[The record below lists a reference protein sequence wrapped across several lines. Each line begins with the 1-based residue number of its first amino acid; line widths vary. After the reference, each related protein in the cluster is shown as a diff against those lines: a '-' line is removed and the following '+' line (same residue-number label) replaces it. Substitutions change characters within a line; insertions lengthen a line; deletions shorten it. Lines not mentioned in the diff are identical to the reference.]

1 MSLRERSGQAFSGRE
16 KKEGD
21 GERRKQEG
29 SIRADPDPAERW
41 KKGEE
46 RISWGKV
53 NRMVSLEERSGFHTE
68 FGLRARP
75 GEHLY
80 QQNQCTSV
88 EYQQLL
94 DQIRQS
100 KYTQSCEVEFGRV
113 WHAHPCPRPHR
124 KPLRA
129 LTFERTGEPKSG
141 GRFHISCAVPIL
153 YNAALVSVN
162 QSNKKR
168 CGMVC
173 RQPESQRWMK
183 RVSVQLSV
191 KTCTDVS
198 YTIKSYS
205 VSL

>member
-100 KYTQSCEVEFGRV
+100 EYTQSCEVAFGRV

-124 KPLRA
+124 KPW
-129 LTFERTGEPKSG
+129 ERWPLKE
-141 GRFHISCAVPIL
+141 
-153 YNAALVSVN
+153 
-162 QSNKKR
+162 
-168 CGMVC
+168 
-173 RQPESQRWMK
+173 PESQK
-183 RVSVQLSV
+183 AE
-191 KTCTDVS
+191 DVFILAVR
-198 YTIKSYS
+198 YQFHIM
-205 VSL
+205 LPL